1 MNILGKEDLAMK
13 KIMKGFLC
21 LALVAMLCFA
31 PFAADTKKGGK
42 GPGPDDRPISYAD
55 PGPGLNGFTINNVKR

>member
-1 MNILGKEDLAMK
+1 
-13 KIMKGFLC
+13 MKGFLC